1 MAEGGA
7 KQPGVLEDDTEE
19 VSEINIFQEESTL
32 NSLWYDDK
40 NAQWKTEV
48 SDDDANRL
56 NVIIRP
62 QL

>member
-7 KQPGVLEDDTEE
+7 KQPGVLEDITEE
-19 VSEINIFQEESTL
+19 ISEINIFREESTL